1 MQSISNSKRVP
12 PLAQPGGRSY
22 AANSDLQF
30 TTYFSIDKVVV
41 FSLEFFPNKT
51 LCLPAVGY
59 GQSAQVQALKILS
72 ISIEA

>member
-30 TTYFSIDKVVV
+30 TSYFSIDKIVV

-51 LCLPAVGY
+51 LCLLVGY